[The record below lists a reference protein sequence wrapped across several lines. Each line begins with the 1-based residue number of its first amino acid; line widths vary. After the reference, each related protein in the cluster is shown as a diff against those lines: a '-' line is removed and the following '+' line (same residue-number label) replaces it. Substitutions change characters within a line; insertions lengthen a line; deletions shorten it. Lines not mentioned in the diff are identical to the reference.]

1 MHDLIFYVELILGSG
16 IMLTNID
23 IKDLKNILRK
33 NNAVQDGLY

>member
-1 MHDLIFYVELILGSG
+1 MHDLIFYVEIILGSG